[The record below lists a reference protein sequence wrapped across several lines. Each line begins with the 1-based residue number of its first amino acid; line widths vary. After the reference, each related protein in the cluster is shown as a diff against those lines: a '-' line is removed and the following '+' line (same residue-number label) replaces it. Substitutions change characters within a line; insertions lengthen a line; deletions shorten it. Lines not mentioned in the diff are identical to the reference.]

1 MSGAPLVV
9 RGEVVAGSART
20 AVSRAVKEALQTC
33 PGFRYDSLV
42 VLLERGERKPPD
54 DLNNS

>member
-1 MSGAPLVV
+1 MYGAPLVV

-42 VLLERGERKPPD
+42 VLVAK
-54 DLNNS
+54 